1 MTAPGTAL
9 AVRHIPRVVPRP
21 NGRCAVECSCH
32 PDQAIAVG
40 KWASWDGALVLDAE
54 AQHVAAAERHI
65 ASLAAEVRRARM
77 LAASWTRGA
86 LARKVKEVRP

>member
-1 MTAPGTAL
+1 MPGTAL

-40 KWASWDGALVLDAE
+40 KWATWDGALVLTVE
-54 AQHVAAAERHI
+54 AQHVAAVERHI

-77 LAASWTRGA
+77 LAASWARNA
-86 LARKVKEVRP
+86 LARKVKEVRA